1 VDLKA
6 QLMTRL
12 DAVEAVQIDA
22 AQLER
27 IDAAAMQV
35 LLAFVLERTKQQRN
49 VEWCGVNPVMQE
61 AAQALGL
68 EAALRL
74 PALEEAA

>member
-1 VDLKA
+1 
-6 QLMTRL
+6 
-12 DAVEAVQIDA
+12 VEAVQIDV

-35 LLAFVLERTKQQRN
+35 LLAFVLDRGKRERN
-49 VEWCGVNPVMQE
+49 VEWCGVNPAFKE

-68 EAALRL
+68 EATLRL
-74 PALEEAA
+74 PALGQAA